1 MKCTYGITTPR
12 VILADKTVIAPKI
25 VTYREEVKVQGNGIY
40 YCQSV
45 EDIISSLMTDE
56 QIRWTVNEFCENDK
70 SPYTCDDGEPRLHS
84 ARKLFDWCLAS
95 GGSKAPAI
103 KTDQVDFSINYL
115 AVGTKMPSPKGKFL
129 KKLVDKNPRKE
140 ATHGFHSMGILI
152 NYDEPVSYETYLAEG
167 GRPQDL
173 RHDWN
178 KGHVEIVNG

>member
-25 VTYREEVKVQGNGIY
+25 VTYQEEVTVQGNGIY

-45 EDIISSLMTDE
+45 KDIEDSLMTDE
-56 QIRWTVNEFCENDK
+56 QIRWTVNEFCKNDK
-70 SPYTCDDGEPRLHS
+70 SPYACDDGEPRLHS
-84 ARKLFDWCLAS
+84 ARKLFKLCEGKKSNDLPPLDVTS
-95 GGSKAPAI
+95 P
-103 KTDQVDFSINYL
+103 NN
-115 AVGTKMPSPKGKFL
+115 KMPSPKGKFL
-129 KKLVDKNPRKE
+129 KKLVEKNPRKE

-152 NYDEPVSYETYLAEG
+152 NSDEPVSYETYLAEG

>member
-12 VILADKTVIAPKI
+12 VILADGTIVSPKI

-45 EDIISSLMTDE
+45 EDIISSLMTDQ

-95 GGSKAPAI
+95 GGSRAPAI
-103 KTDQVDFSINYL
+103 KTDQ
-115 AVGTKMPSPKGKFL
+115 AVGTKMPSPKGKLL

-152 NYDEPVSYETYLAEG
+152 NSDEPVSYETYLAEG

-178 KGHVEIVNG
+178 KGHVEIING